1 MHMTK
6 RTRLRRTGILCC
18 HCLRNMAFYRSWY
31 AAGTPFK
38 DKQFWVTAKD
48 NFLDVTILEWCKLF
62 GDAHGKHYYLKA
74 VDDPTQFRMEML
86 SHLAA
91 TEDAF
96 ADYVDQMRTYRDKF
110 VAHLDDLNT
119 IQVPYLT
126 IAKSSTIFLYQRLL
140 AQEAAND
147 TFHDAPKSATDHFNL
162 FFSQGKAE
170 YTK

>member
-1 MHMTK
+1 MTQRK
-6 RTRLRRTGILCC
+6 RLRRVEILCC

-38 DKQFWVTAKD
+38 DKQFWVNANS

-62 GDAHGKHYYLKA
+62 GDARGKHYYSMTVA
-74 VDDPTQFRMEML
+74 GPTQFKREML
-86 SHLAA
+86 AHLAA
-91 TEDAF
+91 TEVAF
-96 ADYVDQMRTYRDKF
+96 ADYVDQMRTYRDKC

-119 IQVPYLT
+119 FHVPDLT

-140 AQEAAND
+140 AQEAGND

-162 FFSQGKAE
+162 FFSQGRAE